1 MVFIIIYF
9 LPRFLDVQTSPY
21 LPHIATRFALR
32 PVQNLLAD
40 LNPEAHEFGKK
51 VMADKKEIEA
61 GTIATMLMKML
72 PAFF

>member
-1 MVFIIIYF
+1 MY
-9 LPRFLDVQTSPY
+9 QTSPE
-21 LPHIATRFALR
+21 LVTRFALR

-61 GTIATMLMKML
+61 GRTPAMLMNML